1 MKVFEKILLRY
12 GGFVLANIR
21 EIFKERQ
28 EYERCTEIN
37 DIMLKYRVSTNM
49 SLEDWQAEFW
59 RTGLSGETAKS
70 NVQCYIERAVQMCRR
85 QGLLTNYNNETRWRE
100 NTL

>member
-1 MKVFEKILLRY
+1 MNVFEKILLRY

-28 EYERCTEIN
+28 EYERCIEIN

-70 NVQCYIERAVQMCRR
+70 NVQRYIENAIRMCRE
-85 QGLLTNYNNETRWRE
+85 QGLLTKYKNK
-100 NTL
+100 

>member
-1 MKVFEKILLRY
+1 MNVFEKILPRY

-21 EIFKERQ
+21 EIFEERQ

-37 DIMLKYRVSTNM
+37 DIMLKHRVSTNM

-59 RTGLSGETAKS
+59 RMGLSGETAKS
-70 NVQCYIERAVQMCRR
+70 NVQCYIERAVRMCRR
-85 QGLLTNYNNETRWRE
+85 QGLLTKYKNK
-100 NTL
+100 